1 MKLEARR
8 IDGAYTERVRTRQLE
23 LPRSGFGSGET
34 VLIVDDDP
42 LVSQPDGARCLT
54 RLGYTV
60 MAAADGAE
68 AVELVGKE
76 GNHVDLMLTDV
87 IMPQQS
93 GPALHQRI
101 LELQPDVKVIYMS
114 GYTGDHIGDRAADA
128 PLLTKPFTLKQLS
141 DAIRAVLEGREL
153 VQPDP

>member
-1 MKLEARR
+1 MAP
-8 IDGAYTERVRTRQLE
+8 TQ
-23 LPRSGFGSGET
+23 SGSEHDNSSALGLAAGRGET

-42 LVSQPDGARCLT
+42 LVRSLTERVLT

-60 MAAADGAE
+60 MAAADASE
-68 AVELVGKE
+68 AVELVSKE

-141 DAIRAVLEGREL
+141 DAIRAVLEGRD
-153 VQPDP
+153 VAQSDP

>member
-1 MKLEARR
+1 MVPTESGSEHDKS
-8 IDGAYTERVRTRQLE
+8 GALGLT
-23 LPRSGFGSGET
+23 SGRGET

-42 LVSQPDGARCLT
+42 LVRSLTERVLT

-60 MAAADGAE
+60 MAAADAAE
-68 AVELVGKE
+68 AVALVAKAGK
-76 GNHVDLMLTDV
+76 HVDLMLTDV
-87 IMPQQS
+87 IMPQES

-114 GYTGDHIGDRAADA
+114 GYTGDHIGERAADA

-141 DAIRAVLEGREL
+141 EAIRAVLEGRDFAQLE
-153 VQPDP
+153 P

>member
-1 MKLEARR
+1 MAP
-8 IDGAYTERVRTRQLE
+8 TQ
-23 LPRSGFGSGET
+23 SGSEHDNSSALGLASGRGET

-42 LVSQPDGARCLT
+42 LVRSLT
-54 RLGYTV
+54 ERVLNRLGYRV
-60 MAAADGAE
+60 MAAGDGAE
-68 AVELVGKE
+68 AVELVSKE

-114 GYTGDHIGDRAADA
+114 GYTGDHIGERATDA

-141 DAIRAVLEGREL
+141 DAIRAVLEGREMA
-153 VQPDP
+153 QPDP

>member
-1 MKLEARR
+1 
-8 IDGAYTERVRTRQLE
+8 
-23 LPRSGFGSGET
+23 
-34 VLIVDDDP
+34 VDDDP
-42 LVSQPDGARCLT
+42 LVRSLTERVLT

>member
-1 MKLEARR
+1 MAP
-8 IDGAYTERVRTRQLE
+8 TQ
-23 LPRSGFGSGET
+23 SGPEHDKSSSLGLASGRGET

-42 LVSQPDGARCLT
+42 LVRSLTERVLT

-114 GYTGDHIGDRAADA
+114 GYTGDHIGDRASDA

-141 DAIRAVLEGREL
+141 DAIRAVLEGREV

>member
-1 MKLEARR
+1 MAP
-8 IDGAYTERVRTRQLE
+8 TQ
-23 LPRSGFGSGET
+23 SGSEHDNSSSLGLASGRGET

-42 LVSQPDGARCLT
+42 LVRSLTERVLT